1 MVPRKTKIC
10 NTKNKKQQSTLIS
23 LSVSQQPPEYL
34 IFLFRQINLALI
46 IACARAPVLPD
57 EPPPTC
63 SSDAFSECGPV
74 LNQSAVG
81 AGSLE
86 TGCAKSAQPRGWA
99 ESFRSRR
106 FPCLRG
112 NFLFFYSYVQ
122 KCCSKKWA
130 DPPARRWIES
140 EKREDALSAD
150 CIRVPVKLRTQST

>member
-10 NTKNKKQQSTLIS
+10 NTKNNLLWS
-23 LSVSQQPPEYL
+23 LSLSHSNHEN
-34 IFLFRQINLALI
+34 IWFCNFFFRQIKLALI
-46 IACARAPVLPD
+46 TACARAPVLPD

-74 LNQSAVG
+74 LNQSAIG

-112 NFLFFYSYVQ
+112 NFLFYSYVQ
-122 KCCSKKWA
+122 KCCSKKMSWTA
-130 DPPARRWIES
+130 SQKMNRKWKKGD
-140 EKREDALSAD
+140 DLSAD